1 MPEQLNKKSMLPM
14 GTVLAGRYRIDRYL
28 SSGGFGNTYVATNV
42 TLGSTVAIKEFFL
55 NEMTNRDGDG
65 MSVQV
70 SNPVNQPL
78 FEQQL
83 AKFNTEA
90 RRISGI
96 RNAHVVGVHDL
107 FEENGTAYYVMD
119 YIDGESLAERMK
131 QRGAPLSENEVRAY
145 LPQVLDALQAVHDA
159 GIYHLDLKPANIM
172 VDKSGQVRLIDFGA
186 SKQEDSGGGARASTL
201 VCFTEGYAPI
211 EQCDQNMKK
220 FGPWTGLYALGAT
233 LYSLLSNNCPPKPTD
248 LFDDTTPYK
257 TQALPLPPTVS
268 QQMHNLILWLMQF
281 SCEQRPQSV
290 QAVVNYLDITAPGM
304 LSAAAPAPPVAPA
317 APVVSPMAVGDE
329 ATRYSAPQEP
339 EPQPY
344 YEEPVPEQSS
354 NKKILLGALAG
365 VLLLGAVGAGVW
377 MMKSRDAKPDD
388 QEVAVADSTSQT
400 AVTGTIAM
408 AGQPQNA
415 AEQPAA
421 ATSDAKKEEKAPEAK
436 KDEAKANKDAG
447 TTTYGAEPKKEVKKP
462 QDDNIYSS
470 ADQMPSFP
478 GGEGAMMRYL
488 SSHVRYPGAAQE
500 NNIQGRVVV
509 QFVVKRNGEVGQVKV
524 VRSVDPDLD
533 REAVRVVK
541 SMPKFNPGRKDGQ
554 PVNVWYTLPVTFKL
568 GS

>member
-1 MPEQLNKKSMLPM
+1 M
-14 GTVLAGRYRIDRYL
+14 R
-28 SSGGFGNTYVATNV
+28 
-42 TLGSTVAIKEFFL
+42 
-55 NEMTNRDGDG
+55 
-65 MSVQV
+65 
-70 SNPVNQPL
+70 
-78 FEQQL
+78 
-83 AKFNTEA
+83 
-90 RRISGI
+90 
-96 RNAHVVGVHDL
+96 
-107 FEENGTAYYVMD
+107 
-119 YIDGESLAERMK
+119 
-131 QRGAPLSENEVRAY
+131 
-145 LPQVLDALQAVHDA
+145 
-159 GIYHLDLKPANIM
+159 
-172 VDKSGQVRLIDFGA
+172 
-186 SKQEDSGGGARASTL
+186 
-201 VCFTEGYAPI
+201 
-211 EQCDQNMKK
+211 
-220 FGPWTGLYALGAT
+220 
-233 LYSLLSNNCPPKPTD
+233 
-248 LFDDTTPYK
+248 
-257 TQALPLPPTVS
+257 
-268 QQMHNLILWLMQF
+268 NLILWLMQF

-304 LSAAAPAPPVAPA
+304 LSAAAPAAPVAPA
-317 APVVSPMAVGDE
+317 PPVVPPMAVGDE

-400 AVTGTIAM
+400 VVTDTIAM

-421 ATSDAKKEEKAPEAK
+421 ATPDAKKEEKAPGTK

-447 TTTYGAEPKKEVKKP
+447 TTTYGAEPKKEEKKP

-541 SMPKFNPGRKDGQ
+541 SLPKFNPGRKDGQ

-568 GS
+568 GN